1 MFFKNIKSFFKNIKS
16 FPGELNQKDKTIF
29 VFIIITIQFSLN
41 KQNAHSV

>member
-29 VFIIITIQFSLN
+29 VLLIIT
-41 KQNAHSV
+41 V